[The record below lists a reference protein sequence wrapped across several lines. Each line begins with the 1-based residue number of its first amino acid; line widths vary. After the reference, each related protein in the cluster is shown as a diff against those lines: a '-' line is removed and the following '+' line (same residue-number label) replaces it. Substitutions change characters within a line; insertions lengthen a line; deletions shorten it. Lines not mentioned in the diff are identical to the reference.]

1 MSTIRLRKALRDFA
15 LDVDFQLEP
24 GQCLA
29 LIGPTG
35 CGKTTTLRLIAGIA
49 QPDGGYIEL
58 DGQILFDS
66 ERRVCLPP
74 QQRQVGFVFQDYAL
88 FPHLTVLGNVL
99 YSAAAR
105 DHSKAQSL
113 ALARQALE
121 RVRLPGRLEN
131 VKPAQLS
138 GGQQQRVALARA
150 LASGARIL
158 LMDEP
163 MSALDPHTR
172 RQVRSELRALISQLG
187 LQTICVTHDVAD
199 ALTLGDVVGV
209 MKEGRIVQLG
219 TQQELLSQP
228 RDAFVAEFLG
238 INLLSGYARPRG
250 DGLTAVSC
258 GRYTF
263 YSLSDLSGEVLMTF
277 HPWDVS
283 LSLTEP
289 DSSAMNIVRG
299 HVTSVSHLG
308 GRTRVTLEDG
318 LTVIAELTHLSEER
332 LGLELG
338 KEVYASFKA
347 SALQVYT

>member
-1 MSTIRLRKALRDFA
+1 VIKARLHKTLREFA
-15 LDVDFQLEP
+15 LDVDFEVQP

-35 CGKTTTLRLIAGIA
+35 CGKTTTLRLLAGIA
-49 QPDGGYIEL
+49 QPDRGRIEL
-58 DGQILFDS
+58 DGDVIYDS
-66 ERRVCLPP
+66 AARVNLPP
-74 QQRQVGFVFQDYAL
+74 QKRRVGFVFQDYAL
-88 FPHLTVLGNVL
+88 FPHLSVLDNVL
-99 YSAAAR
+99 YSPASRA
-105 DHSKAQSL
+105 HGKAKSL
-113 ALARQALE
+113 QLARQALE
-121 RVRLPGRLEN
+121 RVRLPGLEN

-150 LASGARIL
+150 LASGARML

-172 RQVRSELRALISQLG
+172 RQVRSELRALISSLG

-199 ALTLGDVVGV
+199 ALTLGDVIGV
-209 MKEGRIVQLG
+209 MKEGKIVQLG
-219 TQQELLSQP
+219 DRRELLSQP

-238 INLLSGYARPRG
+238 MNLLSGIARPRP

-258 GRYTF
+258 GPHIF
-263 YSLSDLSGEVLMTF
+263 YSLSELSGEVLMTF

-283 LSLTEP
+283 ISLTEP
-289 DSSAMNIVRG
+289 DSSAMNVFSG
-299 HVTSVSHLG
+299 KVTSISHLG
-308 GRTRVTLEDG
+308 GRTRVTVEDG
-318 LTVIAELTHLSEER
+318 ISIIAELTHLSEER